1 MESSPEIRY
10 QDGNELDLREVI
22 DLYVAS
28 TLGER
33 RPVDDLARMKE
44 MLERA
49 NLVWTAWEGSLLV
62 GIARSLT
69 DFVYVTYVS
78 DLAVRASH
86 QRRGIG
92 RELLRRTKASTPQ
105 ASLVLLAAPA
115 AADYYSKVGFD
126 HMPRAWML
134 QANHPIL

>member
-1 MESSPEIRY
+1 MEGLPEIRY
-10 QDGNELDLREVI
+10 QAGNELDLQQVI
-22 DLYVAS
+22 ELYVAS

-33 RPVDDLARMKE
+33 RPVNDLARMKE

-49 NLVWTAWEGSLLV
+49 NLVWTAWEGELLV

-69 DFVYVTYVS
+69 DFVYATYVS
-78 DLAVRASH
+78 DLAVRVSH
-86 QRRGIG
+86 QRTGIG
-92 RELLRRTKASTPQ
+92 KELLRRTKTSAPQ

-115 AADYYSKVGFD
+115 AAEYYSKVGFE

-134 QANHPIL
+134 PANQPIR

>member
-1 MESSPEIRY
+1 MEGSPKIRY
-10 QDGNELDLREVI
+10 QAGNELDLQQVI
-22 DLYVAS
+22 ELYVAS

-33 RPVDDLARMKE
+33 RPVNDLARMKE

-49 NLVWTAWEGSLLV
+49 NLVWTAWEGELLV

-69 DFVYVTYVS
+69 DFVYATYVS
-78 DLAVRASH
+78 DLAVRVSH
-86 QRRGIG
+86 QRTGIG
-92 RELLRRTKASTPQ
+92 KELLRRTKESAPQ

-115 AADYYSKVGFD
+115 AAEYYSKVGFD

-134 QANHPIL
+134 PANQPIR